1 MPGADLL
8 RQFGL
13 ARNPFVDRTAEKTL
27 LDGSVSIHRWP
38 EYLLVTF
45 MRPSAQ
51 GIHMLMV
58 LILNL
63 STG

>member
-27 LDGSVSIHRWP
+27 LDGSVSVRWCP
-38 EYLLVTF
+38 DHLLMKF
-45 MRPSAQ
+45 IRPSAQ
-51 GIHMLMV
+51 GINMPMP
-58 LILNL
+58 ILHL
-63 STG
+63 TCR